1 MCVYFQIWF
10 TCQSAV
16 KASPD
21 EALLIQ
27 SLKEYDDKLSSNIGL
42 KAMLCHPWYL
52 SDELATITLISDLIS
67 ADKQKLKL
75 IF

>member
-16 KASPD
+16 EASPN
-21 EALLIQ
+21 EIVPIQ
-27 SLKEYDDKLSSNIGL
+27 RLKEYDDKLSSNIGL
-42 KAMLCHPWYL
+42 KMMLCHSWYL
-52 SDELATITLISDLIS
+52 SGELATIILFSDFVS
-67 ADKQKLKL
+67 DKQKPKL